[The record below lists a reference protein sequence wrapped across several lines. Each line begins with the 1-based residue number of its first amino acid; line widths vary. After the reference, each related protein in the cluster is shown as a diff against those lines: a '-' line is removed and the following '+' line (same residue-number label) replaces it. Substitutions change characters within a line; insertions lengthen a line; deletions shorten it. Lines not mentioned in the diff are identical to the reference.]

1 MQPRVTAILIARNGA
16 AQLTRTLDAL
26 RAQTRPPERLVAVD
40 LASHDGTAQLL
51 ADGGVAQVVASR
63 GGSFGDGAAQALRLA
78 AADPQ
83 PEEWLW
89 LLGHDAAPEPDALR
103 ALLGAVE
110 IAPSVAVAGPKV
122 MRSDA
127 PHVIASFGETLSGL
141 GASVH
146 LVEDELDQAQHDV
159 QSDVLGI
166 AAQGMLVRRDVWEAL
181 GGFDPGLP
189 DADAGLDLAVR
200 ARLAG
205 HRVIVVPAAKVQ
217 RSAAPEDFGRA
228 PGSSNRRRRK
238 ARRAQLH
245 RRLVYSPALMLPLHW
260 LSLLPLALLRS
271 LGHLL
276 AKRPLAVPGEFAA
289 AFTAAFGDPGVV
301 GARRRLR
308 RAKQLPWS
316 SVDSLRMPWPELRER
331 RAAERQAREA
341 RLAAAD
347 PLDVAP
353 IGFLPGGGLWALLIG
368 AAIGVV
374 VAFPLFGGVAAV
386 GGGLLPL
393 ASSPAELWRAAL
405 GGWLQ
410 DGNGV
415 AGPAD
420 PFAVLVALL
429 GSATFWQPSLSIV
442 VLLAAAPALAALSA
456 WFLLRAVSRRS
467 WIPALGA
474 VVYSVSPPLLASILE
489 GRLGAVIALA
499 LLPWLLLAA
508 IRSIRS
514 WTGLGAAALL
524 GAVVV
529 AASPSLAPPLLI
541 AWLALVLLRP
551 ARALR
556 LVFMPLPALGVLAPL
571 AVAQFLRGT
580 PLAVLA
586 DPGAVQ
592 ATDAV
597 DGWRLALASA
607 DGALHGWPAVA
618 ESFGFSASLG
628 GIVAIALLAP
638 LLLLGL
644 LGPFL
649 PGAARTLPALLLAV
663 LGFAAAVGAGLLRV
677 SAVDDGVAALWPG
690 AALGL
695 LVLGLLIAAAGTLDA
710 LGRGA
715 AVPGLALLL
724 GALLLAVPQLGGL
737 YADDAAVRAGN
748 GRVLPAVVTAESD
761 LEPQV
766 GTLVLT
772 PQTDGSLRARLER
785 GRGHGLEDAS
795 TFAVTARDASERDEA
810 LAELAGNIAS
820 RGGYDP
826 APVLREFGIDFIVLA
841 PIAAEGEDAAG
852 GAAVS
857 TRAQQALDGSADFS
871 MIGSSEAGLLW
882 RTTVDGIDPS
892 TAPAAQEE
900 LSAVVASP
908 LRDAGLVL
916 LALAALLAVPTRLGS
931 PRVRESRHIED
942 EAEYTFGEEGEQDD

>member
-16 AQLTRTLDAL
+16 AHLTRTLDAL

-40 LASHDGTAQLL
+40 LASGDSSAQLL
-51 ADGGVAQVVASR
+51 ADGGVAQVVAAR
-63 GGSFGDGAAQALRLA
+63 AGSFGEGVGQALRHA
-78 AADPQ
+78 APDPQ
-83 PEEWLW
+83 PDEWLW
-89 LLGHDAAPEPDALR
+89 LLAHDAAPEPDALR

-146 LVEDELDQAQHDV
+146 LVEDEFDQAQHDV

-181 GGFDPGLP
+181 SGFDPGLP
-189 DADAGLDLAVR
+189 DADAGLDFSVR

-205 HRVIVVPAAKVQ
+205 HRVVVVPAAKVQ

-228 PGSSNRRRRK
+228 AGSANRRRRK

-245 RRLVYSPALMLPLHW
+245 RRLVYSPALLLPLHW
-260 LSLLPLALLRS
+260 LSLAPLAVLRS
-271 LGHLL
+271 LAHLL

-289 AFTAAFGDPGVV
+289 AFAAAFGDPGVF

-308 RAKQLPWS
+308 RAKQLPWT

-353 IGFLPGGGLWALLIG
+353 IGFLPGGGLWTLLIG
-368 AAIGVV
+368 AVVGVV
-374 VAFPLFGGVAAV
+374 AAFPLFGGVAAV

-410 DGNGV
+410 DGNGL

-429 GSATFWQPSLSIV
+429 GSATFWQPSLSVIIV
-442 VLLAAAPALAALSA
+442 IAAAPALAAMSA

-467 WIPALGA
+467 WIPAVGA
-474 VVYSVSPPLLASILE
+474 VAYAVSPPLLSSILD
-489 GRLGAVIALA
+489 GRLGAVLALA
-499 LLPWLLLAA
+499 VLPWLLLAA
-508 IRSIRS
+508 IRAVRS

-524 GAVVV
+524 AAVVV
-529 AASPSLAPPLLI
+529 AASPSLAPPLLA
-541 AWLALVLLRP
+541 AWVALLVLRP

-556 LVFMPLPALGVLAPL
+556 LVWMPLPALGVLAPL

-586 DPGAVQ
+586 DPGAAQPTGPVP
-592 ATDAV
+592 A
-597 DGWRLALASA
+597 WLLALGSS
-607 DGALHGWPAVA
+607 DGDLHGWPAVA
-618 ESFGFSASLG
+618 EAFGVSSSVG
-628 GIVAIALLAP
+628 VVVAIVLIAP
-638 LLLLGL
+638 LLVLGL

-649 PGAARTLPALLLAV
+649 PGASRSLPALLLAV
-663 LGFAAAVGAGLLRV
+663 LGFVAALGAGLIRVAAVG
-677 SAVDDGVAALWPG
+677 DGVAALWP
-690 AALGL
+690 APALGL
-695 LVLGLLIAAAGTLDA
+695 MVLGLLIAAAGTLDA
-710 LGRGA
+710 LGRA
-715 AVPGLALLL
+715 AAAPGLALVV

-737 YADDAAVRAGN
+737 YREDAVVRAGN

-772 PQTDGSLRARLER
+772 PQSDGSMRVRLER

-795 TFAVTARDASERDEA
+795 TYAVTAPEASARDER

-826 APVLREFGIDFIVLA
+826 APALREFGIDFIVLA
-841 PIAAEGEDAAG
+841 PVDGADPAG

-857 TRAQQALDGSADFS
+857 TRAQQALDGSADFT
-871 MIGSSEAGLLW
+871 MIGASEAGLLW
-882 RTTVDGIDPS
+882 RTTVDGIDPG

-900 LSAVVASP
+900 LSAVEPSP
-908 LRDAGLVL
+908 LRDAALVL
-916 LALAALLAVPTRLGS
+916 LALAALLAVPTRIGS
-931 PRVRESRHIED
+931 PRVRESRHVED
-942 EAEYTFGEEGEQDD
+942 QAEYAFGEEGEQDD